1 MPARIA
7 FAIVRHFFNSI
18 TDVVVLTMKTTFSAR
33 FVQRMALT
41 TALCAAAFSAAHADD
56 LNIKTMIPGV
66 PQIDAESY
74 ILIDYNSGKVLAEQ
88 NADARRDPA
97 SLTKM
102 MTSYVIGQA
111 MKAGKFKE
119 TDLVTIGNDAWA
131 TGNPVFKGSSLM
143 FLKPGMQVPVS
154 QLIRGIN
161 LQSGN
166 DACVAMADFAAGS
179 QDAFVGLM
187 NSYVSALGLKNSH
200 FQTVHGLDAEGQY
213 SSARDM
219 ALIGQALIRDVPNEY
234 SIYKEKEFT
243 FNGIRQTNR
252 NGLLWDNSLN
262 VDGIKTGHT
271 DKAGYNL
278 VASATEGQMRLISAV
293 MGGRTFKG
301 HETESKKLLTWG
313 FRFFE
318 TVNPLKAGKE
328 FASEPVWFGDNDR
341 ASLGVDKDLYL
352 TIPRGRM
359 KDLKASYVLNT
370 TELHAPLQKNQVV
383 GTINFQLDG
392 KTIDQRPLVVLEEIP
407 EGNFFGK
414 IIDYIK
420 LMFHHWFG

>member
-1 MPARIA
+1 
-7 FAIVRHFFNSI
+7 
-18 TDVVVLTMKTTFSAR
+18 MKTTFSAR

-234 SIYKEKEFT
+234 SIYKEKEFN

-301 HETESKKLLTWG
+301 RETESKKLLTWG

-407 EGNFFGK
+407 VGNFFGK

>member
-1 MPARIA
+1 
-7 FAIVRHFFNSI
+7 
-18 TDVVVLTMKTTFSAR
+18 MKTTFSAR

-41 TALCAAAFSAAHADD
+41 TALCAAALSAAHADD

-119 TDLVTIGNDAWA
+119 SDLVTIGNDAWA

-187 NSYVSALGLKNSH
+187 NSYVNALGLKNSH
-200 FQTVHGLDAEGQY
+200 FQTVHGLDADGQY

-301 HETESKKLLTWG
+301 RETESKKLLTWG

-352 TIPRGRM
+352 TIPRGKYEGSESQLRAEQHRAARPAAE
-359 KDLKASYVLNT
+359 KPGCGHHQLPARRKNNRSASAGGSARNS
-370 TELHAPLQKNQVV
+370 
-383 GTINFQLDG
+383 
-392 KTIDQRPLVVLEEIP
+392 
-407 EGNFFGK
+407 
-414 IIDYIK
+414 
-420 LMFHHWFG
+420 

>member
-1 MPARIA
+1 
-7 FAIVRHFFNSI
+7 
-18 TDVVVLTMKTTFSAR
+18 MKTTFSAR

-41 TALCAAAFSAAHADD
+41 TALCATALSAAHADD

-187 NSYVSALGLKNSH
+187 NSYVTALGLKNSH
-200 FQTVHGLDAEGQY
+200 FQTVHGLDADGQY

-219 ALIGQALIRDVPNEY
+219 ALIGQAQIRDVPNEY

-301 HETESKKLLTWG
+301 RETESKKLLTWG

-392 KTIDQRPLVVLEEIP
+392 KTIDQRPLVVLQEIP

>member
-1 MPARIA
+1 
-7 FAIVRHFFNSI
+7 
-18 TDVVVLTMKTTFSAR
+18 MKTTFSAR

-234 SIYKEKEFT
+234 SIYKEKELT

-301 HETESKKLLTWG
+301 RETESKKLLTWG

>member
-1 MPARIA
+1 
-7 FAIVRHFFNSI
+7 
-18 TDVVVLTMKTTFSAR
+18 MKTTFSAR

-41 TALCAAAFSAAHADD
+41 TALCAAALSAAHADD

-119 TDLVTIGNDAWA
+119 SDMVTIGNDAWA

-166 DACVAMADFAAGS
+166 DACVAMADFSAGS

-187 NSYVSALGLKNSH
+187 NSYVTALGLKNSH
-200 FQTVHGLDAEGQY
+200 FQTVHGLDADGQY

-301 HETESKKLLTWG
+301 RETESKKLLTWG

-328 FASEPVWFGDNDR
+328 FASEPVWFGNNDR

-359 KDLKASYVLNT
+359 KDLKASYVLNA

-392 KTIDQRPLVVLEEIP
+392 KTIDQRPLVVLQEIP

>member
-1 MPARIA
+1 
-7 FAIVRHFFNSI
+7 
-18 TDVVVLTMKTTFSAR
+18 MKTTFSAR

-41 TALCAAAFSAAHADD
+41 TALCAAALSAAHADD

-187 NSYVSALGLKNSH
+187 NSYVTALGLKNSH
-200 FQTVHGLDAEGQY
+200 FQTVHGLDTDGQY

-301 HETESKKLLTWG
+301 RETESKKLLTWG

-359 KDLKASYVLNT
+359 KDLKASYVLNS

-392 KTIDQRPLVVLEEIP
+392 KTIDQRPLVVLQEIP